1 MATTLEKLQ
10 KFMSRSKLVYEVHE
24 EHDIIAIGFS
34 FDEDDTTYR
43 DPQGERHLQLLV
55 RLAERGEMVAVF
67 APRAWD
73 LKDYPDRRAVCEA
86 ATIVQRQMKLIRFDL
101 DADSGA
107 FTPNVELS
115 LEKAPMCA
123 QQLHR
128 AIAAV
133 LLAVRRYDPIFRH
146 AMKTGIVDMSL
157 AHEDEPPTPPG
168 DVTGILELGNDAGG
182 LDALERLLGDGDTP
196 PIEA

>member
-10 KFMSRSKLVYEVHE
+10 KFMSRSKLMYEVYE
-24 EHDIIAIGFS
+24 EHDVIAIGFS

-43 DPQGERHLQLLV
+43 DPRGEPHLQV
-55 RLAERGEMVAVF
+55 IIRLAEHGEMVAVL
-67 APRAWD
+67 APQAWD
-73 LKDYPDRRAVCEA
+73 LKNCQERGAVCQA
-86 ATIVQRQMKLIRFDL
+86 ATIVQCQMKLIRFDL
-101 DADSGA
+101 DDKGGA
-107 FTPNVELS
+107 FTPNVEIS

-146 AMKTGIVDMSL
+146 AMKTGVVDMSL
-157 AHEDEPPTPPG
+157 IQEDEPPAAPS
-168 DVTGILELGNDAGG
+168 DVTRILELGNDAGG

-196 PIEA
+196 PIES